1 MRSESWN
8 DGRPDTVDGAA
19 IDVQFEALASLLI
32 QTVRSLAAAG
42 PPPIAVCDAK
52 EHASLGKRHLPALL
66 TVTFCG
72 SLSVSELAARL
83 GLGLSTASTLV
94 GELSRAGLL
103 ERSED
108 ETDHRRTI
116 VRLDERHRDAVTAW
130 ARDAF
135 APLRRTLE
143 RLTPEGR
150 ELFLD
155 GWRILHEEAALGRE
169 RSETSV

>member
-1 MRSESWN
+1 MTEQ
-8 DGRPDTVDGAA
+8 AE
-19 IDVQFEALASLLI
+19 IDAQFETLASLLV
-32 QTVRSLAAAG
+32 QTLRSLAAAG
-42 PPPIAVCDAK
+42 PPPFAGPGAEEQAWV
-52 EHASLGKRHLPALL
+52 GKRHLPVLL

-83 GLGLSTASTLV
+83 GLGLSTASSLV
-94 GELSRAGLL
+94 GELSRAGML

-108 ETDHRRTI
+108 AADHRRTI
-116 VRLDERHRDAVTAW
+116 VRVDERHRDAVTAW

-143 RLTPEGR
+143 RLTPDGR

-155 GWRILHEEAALGRE
+155 GWRILHEEAVLASE
-169 RSETSV
+169 RRETSA